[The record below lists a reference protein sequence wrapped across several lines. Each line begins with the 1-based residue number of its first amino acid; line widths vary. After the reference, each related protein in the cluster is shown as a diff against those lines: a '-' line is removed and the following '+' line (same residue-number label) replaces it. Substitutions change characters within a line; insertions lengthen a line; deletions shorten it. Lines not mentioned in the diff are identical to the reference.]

1 MRTIIAF
8 TALILG
14 WGSPALHAM
23 ASRPKE
29 PAAGHPVPQASE
41 AARPVTPNPADSLW
55 PDPPPALLRVEIFE
69 DIKRHPQQ
77 RFVNELAE
85 RGVIPRDSPRFEPEK
100 PVTPRDFSAWAETL
114 FGRKPALDTAP
125 AGIPTRQALEAIEA
139 LSGRG
144 WTTWLPEPQDPG
156 EQLTRAGA
164 AELLV
169 RAFQD
174 PVRHAAPLTTGTL
187 YVSTHGNDSWTGK
200 LPEPNSDGTDGPLA
214 TPQASRDRLRS
225 LRQSGLSGDANILF
239 RAGTYPFVQTLELG
253 PEDGGLS
260 NEGTTYRNY
269 GDEPVVFSGGLRLA
283 EWEKIEDR
291 EDSILW
297 RSKLPA
303 GLPPVRLLVAGEQVL
318 PRARFPETGYAR
330 ILSVDNAGFPKR
342 FQLDRPLP
350 AGRSLSP
357 HAEMIDLSFWTSRRE
372 RVAASG
378 ADWVE
383 GVTHLGMA
391 PWHLLVANAGNAC
404 FLENDP
410 LFLTQPW
417 HWCLNESG
425 DALLLLLP
433 KDRDPNE
440 LRIVA
445 PVLER
450 LVRVAGTDARPVRNV
465 RFQGIAFAHTAATLP
480 AQGIS
485 ELQATFFND
494 RLSEKDIPGRL
505 DRVYSLPPAIE
516 VTYARGI
523 EFFDVRLAQ
532 LGNQGINFGEG
543 SRYCQMSGS
552 EVHDIGGT
560 GILVGA
566 REVWG
571 DGAAATDIQDGRGDW
586 RQASQVPYGIT
597 ISDNRIHDCGQ
608 IVFGGVGIWAGYTK
622 FTTLARNEVHH
633 LPYSGISLG
642 WSFFSKLTSME
653 YPLIELNHVHDVMR
667 VLTDGGGIYVLGYQ
681 PGGVM
686 RGNVVHESWRNT
698 SISGFFAHGLYLDE
712 GSRFWLIEGNSVF
725 DNFHDLKLNNYLRNE
740 RYENVDFDGNILA
753 NKRRVGGRDWLTFRD
768 NRFGKAPDRH
778 GAGPLA
784 MFRARLD
791 QPSPVRSTE
800 PLFPQPV
807 ITYQRIIGEKQIA
820 NPGFEQADMSGWR
833 LLEGWATGGVI
844 QRVEDPG
851 AAASGRAFLRFSRGR
866 YTDPFLSNA
875 IALEEGKTYRLQA
888 TIRLGAGAP
897 AKFRIYLESLGRE
910 VVSDLPLVPGEWVKI
925 DRTFT
930 MDETI
935 SSYLVFQSLDPASG
949 ITAIDLDDVSVTE
962 VPR

>member
-1 MRTIIAF
+1 MRLNIPIMVLLFCWMA
-8 TALILG
+8 
-14 WGSPALHAM
+14 PA
-23 ASRPKE
+23 S
-29 PAAGHPVPQASE
+29 QAS
-41 AARPVTPNPADSLW
+41 SLS
-55 PDPPPALLRVEIFE
+55 PDPPLALLRVEIFE

-85 RGVIPRDSPRFEPEK
+85 RGIIPRDSPRFEPEK
-100 PVTPRDFSAWAETL
+100 PVTPRDFSAWTEAL
-114 FGRKPALDTAP
+114 FGKKPALDTAP
-125 AGIPTRQALEAIEA
+125 AGLPTRQALEVLEA
-139 LSGRG
+139 LTARG
-144 WTTWLPEPQDPG
+144 WTTWLPVPQDPT

-164 AELLV
+164 AELLI

-174 PVRHAAPLTTGTL
+174 PARHAAPLTTGTL

-200 LPEPNSDGTDGPLA
+200 LPEPNADGTDGPLA
-214 TPQASRDRLRS
+214 TPQAARDRLRA
-225 LRQSGLSGDANILF
+225 LRQSGFTGDANILF
-239 RAGTYPFVQTLELG
+239 RAGTYHIPKTFELG
-253 PEDGGLS
+253 PEDGGSS
-260 NEGTTYRNY
+260 NKSTTYRNY
-269 GDEPVVFSGGLRLA
+269 GDEPVVFSGGLRLT

-291 EDSILW
+291 EGSVLW
-297 RSKLPA
+297 RCKLPA
-303 GLPPVRLLVAGEQVL
+303 GLPPVRLLVANEQAL

-330 ILSVDNAGFPKR
+330 ILSVDDNEFPKR

-350 AGRSLSP
+350 AGRILSP

-372 RVAASG
+372 RIAASG

-383 GVTHLGMA
+383 GVTHLGMG
-391 PWHLLVANAGNAC
+391 PWHLLVANTGNAC

-410 LFLTQPW
+410 SFLTQPW

-425 DALLLLLP
+425 GDILLLLP
-433 KDRDPNE
+433 ENREPNE

-450 LVRVAGTDARPVRNV
+450 LLRIAGTEARPVRNV
-465 RFQGIAFAHTAATLP
+465 RFQGLAFAHTAATLP

-494 RLSEKDIPGRL
+494 RLNEKDEPGRL
-505 DRVYSLPPAIE
+505 DRTYSLPPAIE
-516 VTYARGI
+516 TTYAQGI

-532 LGNQGINFGEG
+532 IGNQGINFGEG
-543 SRYCQMSGS
+543 SRYCQMTGS

-560 GILVGA
+560 GILIGA

-571 DGAAATDIQDGRGDW
+571 DGAAAADIQDGRSDW
-586 RQASQVPYGIT
+586 KQPAQVPYGIT

-608 IVFGGVGIWAGYTK
+608 MVFGGVGIWAGYTK
-622 FTTLARNEVHH
+622 FTTLSRNKVHH

-686 RGNVVHESWRNT
+686 RGNVVHDSWRNT
-698 SISGFFAHGLYLDE
+698 AITGFFAHGLYLDE

-725 DNFHDLKLNNYLRNE
+725 ENFHDLKLNNYLRNN

-753 NKRRVGGRDWLTFRD
+753 NKRRIGGHDWLTFRD
-768 NRFGKAPDRH
+768 NRFGKAPLRH
-778 GAGPLA
+778 DAGPRPPFL
-784 MFRARLD
+784 ARLD
-791 QPSPVRSTE
+791 QASPVRSTE
-800 PLFPQPV
+800 PLFPRPV
-807 ITYQRIIGEKQIA
+807 VVYQRIIGEKQIA
-820 NPGFEQADMSGWR
+820 NPGFEQADMSGWK
-833 LLEGWATGGVI
+833 LLEGWSTGGTI
-844 QRVEDPG
+844 QRIEDPD
-851 AAASGRAFLRFSRGR
+851 AAASGRAFLRFIRKNH
-866 YTDPFLSNA
+866 TDPVLSNPLA
-875 IALEEGKTYRLQA
+875 FEAGKSYRLQA
-888 TIRLGAGAP
+888 AIRLESGP
-897 AKFRIYLESLGRE
+897 PEKFRIYLESLGRE
-910 VVSDLPLVPGEWVKI
+910 VVSDLPLVPGQWVKL

-935 SSYLVFQSLDPASG
+935 GSSLVFQSLDPASG
-949 ITAIDLDDVSVTE
+949 SAPIDLDEVSVTE
-962 VPR
+962 ATD